1 MNKLNFKDLKP
12 ETKREMSELIGRWK
26 RTKTDIHTLIEGL
39 STLAA
44 EKRMSAGEV
53 SKLAGDEVASI
64 TNTWGKG
71 NRARLAL
78 EKEHASLLLGLVMS
92 IEEAA
97 NEDYGLAGRMVETA
111 DSVLFKGGKVPSTI
125 TDPSWERVLEVLA
138 SVDPSLCQRALF

>member
-53 SKLAGDEVASI
+53 SKLAGDEVA
-64 TNTWGKG
+64 
-71 NRARLAL
+71 
-78 EKEHASLLLGLVMS
+78 
-92 IEEAA
+92 
-97 NEDYGLAGRMVETA
+97 
-111 DSVLFKGGKVPSTI
+111 
-125 TDPSWERVLEVLA
+125 
-138 SVDPSLCQRALF
+138 